1 MVDGATGRR
10 RNLILFTVAILVW
23 AAAAVPV
30 SPVEPDHASA
40 ERLPL
45 VLSFVGDIMHH
56 ELTAEMS
63 DYDRLYDAVRGLL
76 DVDDLS
82 FANIEFPVDPSR
94 EPSGYPIFNGTVEYV
109 EAAIRAGFDVFS
121 LANNHTYDLGESGVA
136 ATRDVFRSLS
146 DRAHIAVSGIREY
159 PGAPLSVTELRRRG
173 WRIGFLAITSF
184 SNVWG
189 SDAHIN
195 LVNYRDPA
203 AREQLLRSVRQWRD
217 EYDLLIVSVH
227 DGVEYVLSPPSRT
240 IGFFRDLSDAGVD
253 IIWGHHPHVLQPW
266 EHRNGR
272 VIIYSAGNFVSA
284 QRRHQNPFIPFGRWG
299 PTGDTAVFQVGVV
312 DRDGHP
318 ESRLIRAPVF
328 TTFDHPEHGLVLTTV
343 EQTLVE
349 DMSLAWR
356 AFYLARFAFFRGF
369 PRSPAFAELE
379 TDDQ

>member
-1 MVDGATGRR
+1 MVDGAPLRR
-10 RNLILFTVAILVW
+10 RNLVRFTAAMVIC

-30 SPVEPDHASA
+30 SPVEPEHAAA
-40 ERLPL
+40 ERPPL
-45 VLSFVGDIMHH
+45 ILSFVGDIMHH
-56 ELTAEMS
+56 ELTAEMP
-63 DYDRLYDAVRGLL
+63 DYDRLYDAVRPLL

-121 LANNHTYDLGESGVA
+121 LANNHTYDLGESGVT
-136 ATRDVFRSLS
+136 ATRDVFRSLA
-146 DRAHIAVSGIREY
+146 DRAQIVVSGIRDY
-159 PGAPLSVTELRRRG
+159 PGAPLSVTDIRRRG

-195 LVNYRDPA
+195 LVNYRDPV
-203 AREQLLRSVRQWRD
+203 AREQLLDAVRWWRR
-217 EYDLLIVSVH
+217 EFDLLIVSVH

-240 IGFFRDLSDAGVD
+240 VEFFRDLSDAGVD
-253 IIWGHHPHVLQPW
+253 IVWGHHPHVLQPW

-284 QRRHQNPFIPFGRWG
+284 QRRHQNPLIPFGRWG
-299 PTGDTAVFQVGVV
+299 PTGDTAVFQVRAM
-312 DRDGHP
+312 DRDGHA
-318 ESRLIRAPVF
+318 ESRLVRAPVF
-328 TTFDHPEHGLVLTTV
+328 TTFDHPEHGLVLATV

-356 AFYLARFAFFRGF
+356 AFYLARFVFFRGF
-369 PRSPAFAELE
+369 QRSRAFVELE
-379 TDDQ
+379 AADR